1 MADSFTDTF
10 LVSIS
15 NNFPAS
21 LDEHNIVVTR
31 ITNRRHPQH
40 AKTTRKHMGSKTA
53 PAAASATTRRSIAGM
68 IFAMALI
75 ESLSGVTQ
83 GYLNPI
89 LPALGPVFD
98 IDDPTING
106 IFLISNVSF
115 AVLTPIISRLGDSYG
130 YRLVLR
136 WSTGV
141 VTLGVLQ
148 MALWPSLW
156 TVTLGVVMLT
166 CVVGFIPLMMGIL
179 RVSSPG
185 HTRTGVSVM
194 IGMLM
199 IMVGAGGLFA
209 GMVGVTS
216 PTLGFW
222 VAVPFAV
229 VAFISSFLLPDAG
242 VPTREGIA
250 LGPLLACS
258 LGLIGFVVA
267 LSMAPEW
274 GWLDARTLAA
284 GLLGVSF
291 LAYWAKRDYSATQGK
306 RFMDLRMLAIPRIRS
321 ISLATFFFGFASI
334 SYFGTNGIFLHS
346 NPEKTGYG
354 FALSP
359 LMIAIVLAL
368 ASVLSLLSSLLTARA
383 LRKFGE
389 RATLVFAGILLA
401 GGFVVM
407 TLAHGSIA
415 GYCLGFAMFNLSLG
429 MYQAGT
435 RSLSVEGVPLE
446 ETSTAAG
453 LNELALS
460 VGIAVGAAVVK
471 LISSASVESGHIS
484 EAGLQAIWGVL
495 AVAALVA
502 AAASA
507 RYAKRENAGVSA

>member
-1 MADSFTDTF
+1 
-10 LVSIS
+10 
-15 NNFPAS
+15 
-21 LDEHNIVVTR
+21 
-31 ITNRRHPQH
+31 
-40 AKTTRKHMGSKTA
+40 
-53 PAAASATTRRSIAGM
+53 M
-68 IFAMALI
+68 ILAMALI

-89 LPALGPVFD
+89 LPALGPVFE

-136 WSTGV
+136 WSIGV
-141 VTLGVLQ
+141 VAVGVLQ

-179 RVSSPG
+179 RVSSPA
-185 HTRTGVSVM
+185 HTRTGVSVL

-199 IMVGAGGLFA
+199 IMVGAGGLLA
-209 GMVGVTS
+209 GIVGVTD

-222 VAVPFAV
+222 VAAPFAV
-229 VAFISSFLLPDAG
+229 AAVACSFVLPDAG
-242 VPTREGIA
+242 IPTREGIA
-250 LGPLLACS
+250 LAPLLACS

-274 GWLDARTLAA
+274 GWLDGRTLVA
-284 GLLGVSF
+284 GVVGLAL
-291 LAYWAKRDYSATQGK
+291 LAYWATRDSSTSEGR
-306 RFMDLRMLAIPRIRS
+306 RFVDLRMLANPRIR
-321 ISLATFFFGFASI
+321 IVSLATFFFGFASI
-334 SYFGTNGIFLHS
+334 SYFGTNGIFLHAD
-346 NPEKTGYG
+346 PDKTGYG

-368 ASVLSLLSSLLTARA
+368 ASVLSLVSSLLTAKTM
-383 LRKFGE
+383 RKFGE
-389 RATLVFAGILLA
+389 RATLVFAGLLLA
-401 GGFVVM
+401 AGFLVM
-407 TLAHGSIA
+407 VAAHGSLA
-415 GYCLGFAMFNLSLG
+415 GYFAGFAMFNLSLG

-435 RSLSVEGVPLE
+435 RALSVEGVPLE

-484 EAGLQAIWGVL
+484 EAGLVLIWVAL
-495 AVAALVA
+495 ATAALVA
-502 AAASA
+502 ATAGARYPKRQTTEASA
-507 RYAKRENAGVSA
+507 R

>member
-1 MADSFTDTF
+1 MA
-10 LVSIS
+10 S
-15 NNFPAS
+15 NTAS
-21 LDEHNIVVTR
+21 T
-31 ITNRRHPQH
+31 
-40 AKTTRKHMGSKTA
+40 
-53 PAAASATTRRSIAGM
+53 AAAATTRRAIAGM
-68 IFAMALI
+68 ILAMALI

-89 LPALGPVFD
+89 LPALGPVFE

-130 YRLVLR
+130 YRRVLR
-136 WSTGV
+136 LSTGV
-141 VTLGVLQ
+141 VTVGVLL

-179 RVSSPG
+179 RVTSPAG
-185 HTRTGVSVM
+185 TRTGVSVM

-199 IMVGAGGLFA
+199 IMVGAGGLLA
-209 GMVGVTS
+209 GIVGVTD

-229 VAFISSFLLPDAG
+229 IALVCSFLLPDAG
-242 VPTREGIA
+242 IPTREGIA
-250 LGPLLACS
+250 LAPLLACS
-258 LGLIGFVVA
+258 LGLIAFVVA

-274 GWLDARTLAA
+274 GWLDARTLGA
-284 GLLGVSF
+284 GLLGF
-291 LAYWAKRDYSATQGK
+291 ALLAYWAKRDYSGGAGK
-306 RFMDLRMLAIPRIRS
+306 RFMDLRMLANPRIRVV
-321 ISLATFFFGFASI
+321 SLATFFFGFASI

-346 NPEKTGYG
+346 NPDKTGYG
-354 FALSP
+354 FGLSP
-359 LMIAIVLAL
+359 LMIAIILAL
-368 ASVLSLLSSLLTARA
+368 ASVLSLVSSLMTARA
-383 LRKFGE
+383 LRLFGE
-389 RATLVFAGILLA
+389 RATLVFAGVMLA
-401 GGFVVM
+401 GGFLVM
-407 TLAHGSIA
+407 MIAHGSFA

-435 RSLSVEGVPLE
+435 RSLSVEGVALE

-471 LISSASVESGHIS
+471 LLSSASVDSGRIT
-484 EAGLQAIWGVL
+484 EAGLLTIWGTL
-495 AVAALVA
+495 AFAALIA

-507 RYAKRENAGVSA
+507 RYPKRQAAGVTA

>member
-1 MADSFTDTF
+1 MT
-10 LVSIS
+10 
-15 NNFPAS
+15 
-21 LDEHNIVVTR
+21 
-31 ITNRRHPQH
+31 
-40 AKTTRKHMGSKTA
+40 SKTA
-53 PAAASATTRRSIAGM
+53 PPAVAVTTRRTIAGV
-68 IFAMALI
+68 ILAMALI

-89 LPALGPVFD
+89 LPALGPVFE

-106 IFLISNVSF
+106 IFLIANVSF

-141 VTLGVLQ
+141 VTVGVLQ

-156 TVTLGVVMLT
+156 TVTVGVVMLT

-179 RVSSPG
+179 RVSSPA

-199 IMVGAGGLFA
+199 IMVGAGGLLA
-209 GMVGVTS
+209 GIVGVTD

-222 VAVPFAV
+222 VAVPFAL
-229 VAFISSFLLPDAG
+229 VAFVCSFVLPDAG
-242 VPTREGIA
+242 IPTREGIA
-250 LGPLLACS
+250 LAPLAACS

-284 GLLGVSF
+284 GMAGLAL
-291 LAYWAKRDYSATQGK
+291 LAYWAKRDFSATGSH
-306 RFMDLRMLAIPRIRS
+306 RFMDLRMLANPRIRS

-354 FALSP
+354 FGLSP
-359 LMIAIVLAL
+359 LMIAIILAL
-368 ASVLSLLSSLLTARA
+368 ASVLSLASSLLTAKA

-389 RATLVFAGILLA
+389 RATLVFAGVLLA
-401 GGFVVM
+401 GGFLVMVVG
-407 TLAHGSIA
+407 HGSLP
-415 GYCLGFAMFNLSLG
+415 GYCVGFAMFNLSLG

-435 RSLSVEGVPLE
+435 RALSVEGVPVE

-471 LISSASVESGHIS
+471 LISSASVESGHITES
-484 EAGLQAIWGVL
+484 GLLSIWGSL
-495 AVAALVA
+495 AVAALIA

-507 RYAKRENAGVSA
+507 GYPKRQAAEVAA

>member
-1 MADSFTDTF
+1 M
-10 LVSIS
+10 V
-15 NNFPAS
+15 N
-21 LDEHNIVVTR
+21 
-31 ITNRRHPQH
+31 
-40 AKTTRKHMGSKTA
+40 KTA
-53 PAAASATTRRSIAGM
+53 PPVTAAIARRTILGM
-68 IFAMALI
+68 IVAMALI

-89 LPALGPVFD
+89 LPALGPVFS

-141 VTLGVLQ
+141 VTLGVLL

-156 TVTLGVVMLT
+156 TVTVGVVMLT

-179 RVSSPG
+179 RVTSPG

-194 IGMLM
+194 IGVLM
-199 IMVGAGGLFA
+199 IMVGAGGLLA
-209 GMVGVTS
+209 GIVGVTD

-229 VAFISSFLLPDAG
+229 AALVCSFLLPDAG
-242 VPTREGIA
+242 TPTREGLA
-250 LGPLLACS
+250 VTPLLACS

-267 LSMAPEW
+267 LSMGPDW
-274 GWLDARTLAA
+274 GWWDVRTIGC
-284 GLLGVSF
+284 GLLG
-291 LAYWAKRDYSATQGK
+291 LALLAAWAVLDSRNPGVGK
-306 RFMDLRMLAIPRIRS
+306 RFMDLRMLANPRIRAV
-321 ISLATFFFGFASI
+321 SLATFFFGFASI
-334 SYFGTNGIFLHS
+334 SYFGTNGIFLHA
-346 NPEKTGYG
+346 NPDKAGYG

-359 LMIAIVLAL
+359 FMIAIVLAV
-368 ASVLSLLSSLLTARA
+368 ASVFSLISSLSTAPL
-383 LRKFGE
+383 LRIFGE
-389 RATLVFAGILLA
+389 RATLVFAGLLLA
-401 GGFVVM
+401 GGFAVM
-407 TLAHGSIA
+407 AVAHASFVA
-415 GYCLGFAMFNLSLG
+415 YCVGFAMFNLSLG
-429 MYQAGT
+429 MYQAAT

-471 LISSASVESGHIS
+471 MISSTFAVSGRIS
-484 EAGLQAIWGVL
+484 EGGLIAIWGAL

-507 RYAKRENAGVSA
+507 SYPKRKASGVLA

>member
-1 MADSFTDTF
+1 M
-10 LVSIS
+10 
-15 NNFPAS
+15 
-21 LDEHNIVVTR
+21 E
-31 ITNRRHPQH
+31 
-40 AKTTRKHMGSKTA
+40 SKTA
-53 PAAASATTRRSIAGM
+53 PPATAGTTRRTIAGM
-68 IFAMALI
+68 ILAMALI

-89 LPALGPVFD
+89 LPALGPVFE

-136 WSTGV
+136 WSIGV
-141 VTLGVLQ
+141 VAAGVLQ

-179 RVSSPG
+179 RVSSPA
-185 HTRTGVSVM
+185 HTRTGVSVL

-199 IMVGAGGLFA
+199 IMVGAGGLLA
-209 GMVGVTS
+209 GIVGVTD

-229 VAFISSFLLPDAG
+229 AAVACSFALPYAG
-242 VPTREGIA
+242 IPTREGIA
-250 LGPLLACS
+250 MAPLLACS

-274 GWLDARTLAA
+274 GWLDGRTLVA
-284 GLLGVSF
+284 GVVGLAL
-291 LAYWAKRDYSATQGK
+291 LAYWATRDSSASEGR
-306 RFMDLRMLAIPRIRS
+306 RFVDLRMLTNPRIR
-321 ISLATFFFGFASI
+321 IVSLATFFFGFASI
-334 SYFGTNGIFLHS
+334 SYFGTNGIFLHAD
-346 NPEKTGYG
+346 PDKTGYG
-354 FALSP
+354 FAMSP

-368 ASVLSLLSSLLTARA
+368 ASVLSLVSSLLTAKA
-383 LRKFGE
+383 MRKFGE
-389 RATLVFAGILLA
+389 RATLVFAGLLLA
-401 GGFVVM
+401 AGFLVM
-407 TLAHGSIA
+407 VAAHGSLA
-415 GYCLGFAMFNLSLG
+415 GYFAGFAMFNLSLG

-435 RSLSVEGVPLE
+435 RALSVEGVPLE

-471 LISSASVESGHIS
+471 LISSASVESGHIT
-484 EAGLQAIWGVL
+484 EAGLVLIWGAL
-495 AVAALVA
+495 ATAALVA
-502 AAASA
+502 AAAGA
-507 RYAKRENAGVSA
+507 RYPKRLTTEASA

>member
-1 MADSFTDTF
+1 MA
-10 LVSIS
+10 S
-15 NNFPAS
+15 N
-21 LDEHNIVVTR
+21 
-31 ITNRRHPQH
+31 
-40 AKTTRKHMGSKTA
+40 TA
-53 PAAASATTRRSIAGM
+53 PPATEAIARRTIAGM
-68 IFAMALI
+68 ILAMALI

-89 LPALGPVFD
+89 LPALGPVFE

-136 WSTGV
+136 CSTAI
-141 VTLGVLQ
+141 VTVGVLT

-156 TVTLGVVMLT
+156 TVTVGVVMLT

-179 RVSSPG
+179 RVSSPS

-199 IMVGAGGLFA
+199 IMVGAGGLLA
-209 GMVGVTS
+209 GIVGVTE

-222 VAVPFAV
+222 VAVPFALLALV
-229 VAFISSFLLPDAG
+229 SSFVLPDAG
-242 VPTREGIA
+242 IPTREGIA
-250 LGPLLACS
+250 LAPLLACS

-274 GWLDARTLAA
+274 GWLDLRTVGT
-284 GLLGVSF
+284 GLLG
-291 LAYWAKRDYSATQGK
+291 LLLLGYWARRDFRAGSGQ
-306 RFMDLRMLAIPRIRS
+306 RFMDLRMLANPRIRT

-346 NPEKTGYG
+346 TPEKSGYG

-368 ASVLSLLSSLLTARA
+368 ASVLSLVSSLLTAKA
-383 LRKFGE
+383 MRKFGE
-389 RATLVFAGILLA
+389 RATLVAAGLVLA
-401 GGFVVM
+401 GGFALM
-407 TLAHGSIA
+407 AAGHASLP
-415 GYCLGFAMFNLSLG
+415 GYCAGFALFNVSLG

-435 RSLSVEGVPLE
+435 RALSVEGVPLE

-453 LNELALS
+453 LNELGLS

-471 LISSASVESGHIS
+471 LISSAFVESGHIS
-484 EAGLQAIWGVL
+484 QTGLFCIWGAL
-495 AVAALVA
+495 AVAALIA
-502 AAASA
+502 AVASA
-507 RYAKRENAGVSA
+507 RYPKRAAGEVTP

>member
-1 MADSFTDTF
+1 
-10 LVSIS
+10 
-15 NNFPAS
+15 
-21 LDEHNIVVTR
+21 
-31 ITNRRHPQH
+31 
-40 AKTTRKHMGSKTA
+40 
-53 PAAASATTRRSIAGM
+53 M
-68 IFAMALI
+68 ILAMALI

-89 LPALGPVFD
+89 LPALGPVFE

-136 WSTGV
+136 WSAGV
-141 VTLGVLQ
+141 VTSGVLL

-156 TVTLGVVMLT
+156 TVTVGVVMLT

-179 RVSSPG
+179 RVSSPA

-199 IMVGAGGLFA
+199 SMVGAGGLLA
-209 GMVGVTS
+209 GIIGATD

-229 VAFISSFLLPDAG
+229 VAFVCSFVLPDAG
-242 VPTREGIA
+242 IPTREGIA
-250 LGPLLACS
+250 LAPLMACS

-284 GLLGVSF
+284 GVAGLAL
-291 LAYWAKRDYSATQGK
+291 LAYWAKRDFSADAGR
-306 RFMDLRMLAIPRIRS
+306 RFMDLRMLANPRIRS
-321 ISLATFFFGFASI
+321 VSLATFFFGFASI

-346 NPEKTGYG
+346 NPDKTGYG
-354 FALSP
+354 FGLSP
-359 LMIAIVLAL
+359 LMIAVVLAL
-368 ASVLSLLSSLLTARA
+368 ASVLSLASSLLTAKA
-383 LRKFGE
+383 LRRFGE
-389 RATLVFAGILLA
+389 RATLVFAGVLLA
-401 GGFVVM
+401 GGFLVMVV
-407 TLAHGSIA
+407 AHGTLP
-415 GYCLGFAMFNLSLG
+415 GYCVGFAMFNLSLG

-435 RSLSVEGVPLE
+435 RALSVEGVPVA

-471 LISSASVESGHIS
+471 LISSASAGSGHIT
-484 EAGLQAIWGVL
+484 ETGLLTIWGAL
-495 AVAALVA
+495 AVAALIA

-507 RYAKRENAGVSA
+507 GYPKRRAAEVAA

>member
-1 MADSFTDTF
+1 MA
-10 LVSIS
+10 
-15 NNFPAS
+15 
-21 LDEHNIVVTR
+21 
-31 ITNRRHPQH
+31 
-40 AKTTRKHMGSKTA
+40 SKTA
-53 PAAASATTRRSIAGM
+53 APAMAATTRTTNAGM
-68 IFAMALI
+68 ILAMALI

-89 LPALGPVFD
+89 LPALGPVFE

-136 WSTGV
+136 WSAGV
-141 VTLGVLQ
+141 VTSGVLL

-156 TVTLGVVMLT
+156 TVTVGVVMLT

-179 RVSSPG
+179 RVSSPA

-199 IMVGAGGLFA
+199 SMVGAGGLLA
-209 GMVGVTS
+209 GIIGATD

-229 VAFISSFLLPDAG
+229 VAFVCSFVLPDAG
-242 VPTREGIA
+242 IPTREGIA
-250 LGPLLACS
+250 LAPLMACS

-284 GLLGVSF
+284 GVAGLAL
-291 LAYWAKRDYSATQGK
+291 LAYWAKRDFSADAGR
-306 RFMDLRMLAIPRIRS
+306 RFMDLRMLANPRIRS
-321 ISLATFFFGFASI
+321 VSLATFFFGFASI

-346 NPEKTGYG
+346 NPDVTGYG
-354 FALSP
+354 FGLSP
-359 LMIAIVLAL
+359 LMIAVVLAL
-368 ASVLSLLSSLLTARA
+368 ASVLSLASSLLTAKA
-383 LRKFGE
+383 LRRFGE
-389 RATLVFAGILLA
+389 RATLVFAGVLLA
-401 GGFVVM
+401 GGFLVMVV
-407 TLAHGSIA
+407 AHGTLP
-415 GYCLGFAMFNLSLG
+415 GYCVGFAMFNLSLG

-435 RSLSVEGVPLE
+435 RALSVEGVPVA

-471 LISSASVESGHIS
+471 LISSASAGSGHIT
-484 EAGLQAIWGVL
+484 ETGLLTIWGAL
-495 AVAALVA
+495 AVAALIA

-507 RYAKRENAGVSA
+507 GYPKHRAAEVAA

>member
-1 MADSFTDTF
+1 MT
-10 LVSIS
+10 
-15 NNFPAS
+15 
-21 LDEHNIVVTR
+21 
-31 ITNRRHPQH
+31 
-40 AKTTRKHMGSKTA
+40 SKTA
-53 PAAASATTRRSIAGM
+53 PPATAAITRRTITGM
-68 IFAMALI
+68 IVAMAVI

-89 LPALGPVFD
+89 LPALGPVFS

-106 IFLISNVSF
+106 IFLVANVSF

-136 WSTGV
+136 WSTAV
-141 VTLGVLQ
+141 VAAGVLM

-156 TVTLGVVMLT
+156 TVTAGVVLLT

-179 RVSSPG
+179 RVSSPA

-199 IMVGAGGLFA
+199 IMVGAGGLLA
-209 GMVGVTS
+209 GIVGVS
-216 PTLGFW
+216 DPTLGFW

-229 VAFISSFLLPDAG
+229 AALICSFLLPDAG
-242 VPTREGIA
+242 TPTGEGLA
-250 LGPLLACS
+250 LVPLLACS

-267 LSMAPEW
+267 LSMGPDW
-274 GWLDARTLAA
+274 GWLDARTLGS
-284 GLLGVSF
+284 GLLG
-291 LAYWAKRDYSATQGK
+291 LALLVLWAVIDAGGSERGK
-306 RFMDLRMLAIPRIRS
+306 RFMDLRMLANPRIRAV
-321 ISLATFFFGFASI
+321 SLATFFFGFASI
-334 SYFGTNGIFLHS
+334 SYFGTNGIFLHA
-346 NPEKTGYG
+346 NPGKTGYG

-359 LMIAIVLAL
+359 LMIAIVLAA
-368 ASVLSLLSSLLTARA
+368 ASVLSLVSSLLTARA
-383 LRKFGE
+383 LKAFGE
-389 RATLVFAGILLA
+389 RATLVFAGLLLA
-401 GGFVVM
+401 CGFVVM
-407 TLAHGSIA
+407 IAAHASLA

-471 LISSASVESGHIS
+471 LLSSSSA
-484 EAGLQAIWGVL
+484 EAGRITEGGLVAIWGVL

-507 RYAKRENAGVSA
+507 RYPQRQAVEVPA

>member
-1 MADSFTDTF
+1 MT
-10 LVSIS
+10 
-15 NNFPAS
+15 
-21 LDEHNIVVTR
+21 
-31 ITNRRHPQH
+31 
-40 AKTTRKHMGSKTA
+40 SKTA
-53 PAAASATTRRSIAGM
+53 PPAVAVTTRRTIAGV
-68 IFAMALI
+68 ILAMALI

-89 LPALGPVFD
+89 LPALGPVFE

-106 IFLISNVSF
+106 IFLIANVSF

-141 VTLGVLQ
+141 VTVGVLQ

-156 TVTLGVVMLT
+156 TVTVGVVMLT

-179 RVSSPG
+179 RVSSPA

-199 IMVGAGGLFA
+199 IMVGAGGLLA
-209 GMVGVTS
+209 GIVGVTD

-222 VAVPFAV
+222 VAVPFAL
-229 VAFISSFLLPDAG
+229 VAFVCSFVLPDAG

-250 LGPLLACS
+250 LAPLAACS

-284 GLLGVSF
+284 GMAGLAL
-291 LAYWAKRDYSATQGK
+291 LAYWAKRDFSATGSH
-306 RFMDLRMLAIPRIRS
+306 RFVDLRMLANPRIRS

-354 FALSP
+354 FGLSP
-359 LMIAIVLAL
+359 LMIAIILAL
-368 ASVLSLLSSLLTARA
+368 ASVLSLASSLLTAKA

-389 RATLVFAGILLA
+389 RATLVFAGVLLA
-401 GGFVVM
+401 GGFLVMVVG
-407 TLAHGSIA
+407 HGSLP
-415 GYCLGFAMFNLSLG
+415 GYCVGFAMFNLSLG

-435 RSLSVEGVPLE
+435 RALSVEGVPVE

-471 LISSASVESGHIS
+471 LISSASVESGHITES
-484 EAGLQAIWGVL
+484 GLLSIWGSL
-495 AVAALVA
+495 AVAALIA

-507 RYAKRENAGVSA
+507 GYPKRQAAEVAA